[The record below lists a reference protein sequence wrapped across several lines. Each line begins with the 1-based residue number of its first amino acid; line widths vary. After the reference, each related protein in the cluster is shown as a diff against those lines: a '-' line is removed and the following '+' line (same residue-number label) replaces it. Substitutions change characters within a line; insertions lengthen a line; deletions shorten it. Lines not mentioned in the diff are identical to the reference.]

1 MRRVLRRRSR
11 DIAVGAGLCFAVGIL
26 FYRSIIAALAL
37 TAFTPFYVKR
47 ARKRAEREHEWELTD
62 HFCEAARSLA
72 AAMEAGY
79 SVENAL
85 KVAASDL
92 KVLYAEDD
100 TMVRELEYMYR
111 QTQNSVSAETAFAEF
126 ADRMRIE
133 DIQSF
138 SDVFVTAKRTGGDI
152 IGIVD
157 RTVSVILMKH
167 EVRREI
173 RTITAAKRFETMIM
187 KLVPFGI
194 LAYLNLFSA
203 AMVEGLYASFAGHA
217 FMTAMLVVYLFAS
230 HLADRIVDIKL

>member
-1 MRRVLRRRSR
+1 MKKAKKKARSE
-11 DIAVGAGLCFAVGIL
+11 
-26 FYRSIIAALAL
+26 S
-37 TAFTPFYVKR
+37 
-47 ARKRAEREHEWELTD
+47 EWELTD
-62 HFCEAARSLA
+62 HFCEAVRSLA

-92 KVLYAEDD
+92 RVLYSEEDVI
-100 TMVRELEYMYR
+100 VREFEYMYR
-111 QTQNSVSAETAFAEF
+111 QTMNSMSAENAFLEFAE
-126 ADRMRIE
+126 RKWTE

-157 RTVSVILMKH
+157 KTVSVILMKH

-173 RTITAAKRFETMIM
+173 RTLTAAKRFETMIM

-194 LAYLNLFSA
+194 LVYLNLFSA
-203 AMVEGLYASFAGHA
+203 AMVEGLYASFAGRA
-217 FMTAMLVVYLFAS
+217 FMTGVLLVYLFAS
-230 HLADRIVDIKL
+230 HLADRIVDIKM